1 VKVSNCLLTLAL
13 IAFSTGAVAEEIQ
26 LKDGSK
32 VTGAVTSVTGDTF
45 QVKTEY
51 GDIKIPRSKIVAI
64 TFSPNPTATTE
75 NGKDA
80 VPAVTESLQGTE
92 YSNQTADFRVTV
104 PSGWALAPE
113 LRSSKDIVAALKSP
127 DETMFLMVTPEK
139 FVGTLATF
147 EVLAETHY
155 QENFR
160 EYEKLSENEAQ
171 IDGRNGV
178 RVTFQGK
185 PADKNVLLKFLVY
198 VVPYDGRMVRL
209 SFLTL
214 EPLFTNAVPTFEKI
228 AASYR
233 AGQRASAVKQ

>member
-1 VKVSNCLLTLAL
+1 MTLAL
-13 IAFSTGAVAEEIQ
+13 LAFSTGVVAEEIQ

-32 VTGAVTSVTGDTF
+32 VTGTVAGISGDTF

-51 GDIKIPRSKIVAI
+51 GDIKIPRSKIAAI
-64 TFSPNPTATTE
+64 TFSQDPTGATE

-80 VPAVTESLQGTE
+80 VPPVTESLQGTE
-92 YSNQTADFRVTV
+92 YSNQTADFHVTV
-104 PSGWALAPE
+104 PSGWTLAPE
-113 LRSSKDIVAALKSP
+113 LRITKDVVGALKSP

-139 FVGTLATF
+139 FVGTLATY

-155 QENFR
+155 QETFR
-160 EYEKLSENEAQ
+160 EYQKLSEGGAQ
-171 IDGRNGV
+171 IDGRNGI

-185 PADKNVLLKFLVY
+185 PADKNVLIKFLVY
-198 VVPYDGRMVRL
+198 IVPYDGRMVRL

-214 EPLFTNAVPTFEKI
+214 EPLFTDSVPTFEKI

-233 AGQRASAVKQ
+233 AGQVAPAAKQ

>member
-1 VKVSNCLLTLAL
+1 MKTCNCLLTLAL
-13 IAFSTGAVAEEIQ
+13 IAFSTRVVAEELQ

-32 VTGAVTSVTGDTF
+32 VTGTVAGVSGDTF

-51 GDIKIPRSKIVAI
+51 GDINIPRSKIVSI
-64 TFSPNPTATTE
+64 TFPQNPTAATE
-75 NGKDA
+75 NGKDT
-80 VPAVTESLQGTE
+80 VPPVTESLRGTE
-92 YSNQTADFRVTV
+92 YSNQTANFHVTV
-104 PSGWALAPE
+104 PPGWALAPE
-113 LRSSKDIVAALKSP
+113 LRSTKDIVAALKSP
-127 DETMFLMVTPEK
+127 DETMFLVVTPEK
-139 FVGTLATF
+139 FVGTLATY

-160 EYEKLSENEAQ
+160 EYQKLSEGEAQ
-171 IDGRNGV
+171 MDGRNGL

-185 PADKNVLLKFLVY
+185 PADKNVVLKFLVY

-233 AGQRASAVKQ
+233 GGQIASAAKP